1 MMEIDG
7 RRWEIS
13 NLRDERGTSLGVGSG
28 LGWLVVN
35 GLLWRVA
42 AQSAVAQQRLGK
54 SPPKS
59 KPGIKITV
67 VCSRFMR
74 K

>member
-7 RRWEIS
+7 RSRISGMRGVHRWV
-13 NLRDERGTSLGVGSG
+13 VGARVV
-28 LGWLVVN
+28 GWLVVN